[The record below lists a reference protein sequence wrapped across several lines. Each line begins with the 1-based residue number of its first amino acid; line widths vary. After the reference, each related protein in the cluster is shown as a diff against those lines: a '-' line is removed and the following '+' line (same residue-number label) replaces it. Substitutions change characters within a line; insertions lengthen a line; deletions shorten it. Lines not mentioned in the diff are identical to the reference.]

1 MAKLLVIFESEQ
13 KNDRV
18 TVPLMKTIEQLLT
31 ADYLSDEEIQD
42 DLLAVH
48 RITVAECNKSKN
60 ITKLIAGVGVFSGL
74 MGSTHTDLCQ
84 KSIKTLLFLLYHNFP
99 KVRIMAAEK
108 LYTGLLTMEEY
119 DNIIPGGE
127 DAYDEVNE
135 LISETDWAG
144 DVKILTKET
153 KVQMYAYFGHEVKLK

>member
-1 MAKLLVIFESEQ
+1 
-13 KNDRV
+13 
-18 TVPLMKTIEQLLT
+18 
-31 ADYLSDEEIQD
+31 
-42 DLLAVH
+42 
-48 RITVAECNKSKN
+48 
-60 ITKLIAGVGVFSGL
+60 
-74 MGSTHTDLCQ
+74 
-84 KSIKTLLFLLYHNFP
+84 
-99 KVRIMAAEK
+99 MAAEK

-153 KVQMYAYFGHEVKLK
+153 KVQMYAYFGHEVKLKW